1 MAAIS
6 RYDPSMGGY
15 GKSIEGMLV
24 LTELRLLFLPDISCE
39 SATASFVEFHTVQ
52 VRSGAISP
60 GSPPRG
66 MGGIGCGRDP
76 VPWSAYNSFPSRLW
90 RVGIIQF

>member
-1 MAAIS
+1 MMAAIS

-24 LTELRLLFLPDISCE
+24 LTELRLLFLPDISCG

-52 VRSGAISP
+52 VRS
-60 GSPPRG
+60 
-66 MGGIGCGRDP
+66 
-76 VPWSAYNSFPSRLW
+76 
-90 RVGIIQF
+90 